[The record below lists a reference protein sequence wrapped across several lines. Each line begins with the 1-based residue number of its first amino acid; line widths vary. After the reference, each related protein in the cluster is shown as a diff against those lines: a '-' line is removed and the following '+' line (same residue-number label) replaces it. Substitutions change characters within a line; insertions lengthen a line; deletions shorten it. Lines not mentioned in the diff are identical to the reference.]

1 MNYQHILLATD
12 LLDKHIDVAER
23 ARVMAH
29 NYQAKLSIAHVV
41 ESLPGYASGYSGVID
56 LEEELYEEAKVKL
69 AEFAGSLNIPTQ
81 NQHLGSGNP
90 KIVILDIAEEID
102 ADLIV
107 VGGHN
112 RHGLG
117 LLLGSTAATILHAG
131 HRDVLV
137 VHESKGRKC

>member
-90 KIVILDIAEEID
+90 KIVILDIAEEIEHINSPVFFSKVRKMLKQD
-102 ADLIV
+102 TTDP
-107 VGGHN
+107 
-112 RHGLG
+112 HG
-117 LLLGSTAATILHAG
+117 SNIPKT
-131 HRDVLV
+131 DF
-137 VHESKGRKC
+137 